1 MILTGRRQRRV
12 LETMHTALRAS
23 DPRLVATFATFTR
36 LTKDEAIPQ
45 IERARATLLNWLQGV
60 LRHPVRHLRL
70 LHIRMTRVR
79 NRRLAGALFL
89 PALVGGMVGMVLLMG
104 QGQSQADCPAAHAA
118 ATASGQHQTVTRADA
133 STACRAGAQTGL
145 MSIGR

>member
-12 LETMHTALRAS
+12 LDTMHTALRAS

-45 IERARATLLNWLQGV
+45 IERVRATLLNWLRSV
-60 LRHPVRHLRL
+60 LRHPWRHLRRFR
-70 LHIRMTRVR
+70 IQMTRPR

-89 PALVGGMVGMVLLMG
+89 PTLAAGMFAMVLLMS
-104 QGQSQADCPAAHAA
+104 QGQPQADCPAAHTAT
-118 ATASGQHQTVTRADA
+118 TASGRHQTAHPGTSA
-133 STACRAGAQTGL
+133 ACRYAVQTGL
-145 MSIGR
+145 MPIGR